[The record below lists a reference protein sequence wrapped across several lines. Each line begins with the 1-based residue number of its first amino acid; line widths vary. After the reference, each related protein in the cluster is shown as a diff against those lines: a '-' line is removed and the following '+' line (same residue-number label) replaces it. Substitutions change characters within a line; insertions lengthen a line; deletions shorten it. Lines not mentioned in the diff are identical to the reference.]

1 MPRGSRRH
9 PPVYFKLALG
19 CGSRNEAPR
28 ERTAETAASG
38 VSSPEPAGTAFCYTR
53 GMTRTTMG
61 CRTLA
66 VIALG
71 SLGGS
76 LAACS
81 SRTGSLDSLPTA
93 AIERCALF
101 PTDRGLNRAED
112 GVALPDG
119 RLIVSD
125 QAFGLRI
132 ISTDGSSGPFGGM
145 QAAGYLHDPP
155 KNHAAANGV
164 SLEPDGEHI
173 LVADVLGGGIYR
185 VAITNGATERVNQHR
200 FGVNTACRDSTGAI
214 WFTQSTECTAESG
227 EARMFAAADIPIADG
242 SLWRLDFRD
251 GRFGASATVVLDGL
265 YFANGL
271 ALDERAKAIYVAE
284 TCGDR
289 VLTAPLDVAAG
300 RIGKPSVLATLATP
314 DNLELDARGRLWV
327 TSPILNEVGVLDTRT
342 GEYRVVFRQQSSAQA
357 DRAAEFVRRGK
368 ESIPRIALFA
378 PEQWE
383 PLPGPITGVIL
394 GPGEHDRHI
403 SGLSPALIRL
413 PR

>member
-1 MPRGSRRH
+1 
-9 PPVYFKLALG
+9 
-19 CGSRNEAPR
+19 
-28 ERTAETAASG
+28 
-38 VSSPEPAGTAFCYTR
+38 
-53 GMTRTTMG
+53 MG
-61 CRTLA
+61 ARTLA

-71 SLGGS
+71 SLSGS

-81 SRTGSLDSLPTA
+81 SRTGSLGSQPTA
-93 AIERCALF
+93 AIEQCAIF

-125 QAFGLRI
+125 QVFGLRI
-132 ISTDGSSGPFGGM
+132 ISTDGSSRPFGDM

-155 KNHAAANGV
+155 RSHAAANGV
-164 SLEPDGEHI
+164 SMEPGGTHL

-185 VAITNGATERVNQHR
+185 VDIADGGTERVHQHR
-200 FGVNTACRDSTGAI
+200 FGVNSACRDSTGAI

-227 EARMFAAADIPIADG
+227 EARMFAAADVPMADG

-251 GRFGASATVVLDGL
+251 GQFAAGATIVLDGL
-265 YFANGL
+265 SFANGL
-271 ALDERAKAIYVAE
+271 VLDEPARMLYLAE

-289 VLTAPLDVAAG
+289 VLKAPLDVAGG
-300 RIGKPSVLATLATP
+300 RIGKPSVLASLPTP

-327 TSPILNEVGVLDTRT
+327 VSPILNEVGVLDTRT
-342 GEYRVVFRQQSSAQA
+342 GEYRPVFRQQSPAQIE
-357 DRAAEFVRRGK
+357 RAAEFVRRGK
-368 ESIPRIALFA
+368 DGIPRIALFT

-394 GPGEHDRHI
+394 GPGERECHI
-403 SGLSPALIRL
+403 SGLSPVLIRL